1 MESTVRIIIA
11 GGRDFN
17 NYDFLKKEASIFISE
32 IDNGDHIE
40 IVSGGAKG
48 VDLLGEKFA
57 EEKNLELIVFPAD
70 WKKFGRAAGPK
81 RNAQMAKYATHLL
94 SFWNGE
100 SKGTKS
106 MLTLAKK
113 ENLKVK
119 IISI

>member
-1 MESTVRIIIA
+1 MESTIRIIIA
-11 GGRDFN
+11 GGRHFN
-17 NYDFLKKEASIFISE
+17 DYEFLKKEASIFISE
-32 IDNGDHIE
+32 IENGEHIE

-48 VDLLGEKFA
+48 VDSLGEKFA
-57 EEKNLELIVFPAD
+57 EEKSLELIVFPAN

-81 RNAQMAKYATHLL
+81 RNAQMAEYATHLL

>member
-70 WKKFGRAAGPK
+70 WKKFGRAAGPR

>member
-17 NYDFLKKEASIFISE
+17 DYDFLKKEASIFISE

-57 EEKNLELIVFPAD
+57 EEKNLELIVFAAD